1 VSTPASSEFRSGFA
15 ALVGRP
21 NVGKSTLLN
30 ALVGEKLSIVTPRP
44 QTTRHRILGVVTL
57 PGAQIAFV
65 DTPGLHVE
73 AGRALN
79 KAMNRTAAAAL
90 EDADLVVQVLEALR
104 WTSEDELALE
114 RIVRAGR
121 PVIAAVNKI
130 DRVRPRE
137 RLLPYLAELAQ
148 RHAFLAIVPV
158 SALRSVNIEDLRD
171 TIAAHLPHSP
181 ALFPGGELTD
191 RGMSFRI
198 AETIREKLTLELNQ
212 EVPYGIAVEV
222 ERLAEEEG
230 MLTVDAAIW
239 VDREGQKPIV
249 IGARGERLKRVGRA
263 ARLALNE
270 MLGRRLHVNLWVKV
284 RENWADNARA
294 LRQLGVE

>member
-1 VSTPASSEFRSGFA
+1 VTAPASSDFHSGFA

-57 PGAQIAFV
+57 PQAQIAFV
-65 DTPGLHVE
+65 DTPGLH
-73 AGRALN
+73 AKAARALN
-79 KAMNRTAAAAL
+79 KAMNRTATAAL
-90 EDADLVVQVLEALR
+90 EDADLVVLVVEALR
-104 WTSEDELALE
+104 WTAEDDLALA
-114 RIVRAGR
+114 RIVRADR
-121 PVIAAVNKI
+121 PAIAAVNKI

-137 RLLPYLAELAQ
+137 RLLPYLGELGT
-148 RHAFLAIVPV
+148 RHPFLAIVPV
-158 SALRSVNIEDLRD
+158 SALRADNVADLRD
-171 TIAAHLPHSP
+171 TIAAHLPRGP
-181 ALFPGGELTD
+181 VLFPQGELTD
-191 RGMSFRI
+191 RSVSFRI

-222 ERLAEEEG
+222 ERLTEEDG
-230 MLTVDAAIW
+230 VLTVDAAIW

-270 MLGRRLHVNLWVKV
+270 MLGRRLHLNLWVKV

-294 LRQLGVE
+294 LRELGVE